1 MALDRKRRE
10 ALKAGEDIV
19 FQLDTLVYEQR
30 LDLECFVL
38 LFGIMSTWMMIE
50 CSNES

>member
-10 ALKAGEDIV
+10 ALKTGEDFV
-19 FQLDTLVYEQR
+19 FQLDALVYEQR

-38 LFGIMSTWMMIE
+38 LFWNYE
-50 CSNES
+50 YLDDD